1 MKEWLNI
8 QELAER
14 TMIPDTTVRRYI
26 SKFNTYFVAKG
37 GARSKRYEDS
47 GVKVLLRIKQLY
59 DNGYESDEVDN
70 KLKKEFAVVMDG
82 DNEQEQAEKVATPTL
97 ATVEDVAEIMDA
109 LKQQQDFNKLLIEK
123 MAEQD
128 RYMRESMEKRDKLL
142 LESLRTIQAE
152 KLAIEESAVSSEA
165 KRDEGKSSFISRL
178 FGKN

>member
-14 TMIPDTTVRRYI
+14 TLVPDTTVRRYI
-26 SKFNTYFVAKG
+26 SKFSTYFVAKG

-47 GVKVLLRIKQLY
+47 GVKVLIRIKQLY
-59 DNGYESDEVDN
+59 DDGLETDEVDRV
-70 KLKKEFAVVMDG
+70 LSQEFAVVMDG
-82 DNEQEQAEKVATPTL
+82 DKEQEESEKTVTPTL
-97 ATVEDVAEIMDA
+97 ATVEDIAAIMDA

-128 RYMRESMEKRDKLL
+128 RYIRNSMEKRDALL
-142 LESLRTIQAE
+142 MESLRTIQDE
-152 KLAIEESAVSSEA
+152 KLAIAEA
-165 KRDEGKSSFISRL
+165 AASNEGKDEKKPSFFSRL